1 MFNFKINNDNAPESP
16 SLLDVKGLLHDK
28 VIEELE
34 ENFTNFNELDLAIA
48 VRAISQEIEF
58 FDGLDL
64 SDLQIS
70 QIISAVADD
79 LSGYGPIAPY
89 MIDENISD
97 ILINDFNDIW
107 VDKQGRLVKTPS
119 SFDNSKH
126 LLRFIERA
134 LNHCGKQTNTLSPV
148 VDGKLPDGSR
158 LNVIIPPACTT
169 TAIVSIRKFS
179 HKTITKSYLIQSGLI
194 DSNWL
199 EFLECAVEAG
209 ANIVVSGN
217 AGAGKTSFLNVL
229 SSAISENERVVTIEE
244 SSELK
249 LHHNHVVQLEA
260 HSANSDDKGSIS
272 LSELVKAA
280 LRMRAD
286 RVIIGEVRSS
296 EVIDMLQAM
305 SCGHQGSMTTVHA
318 NSAYDAIS
326 RISTLTQLHN
336 QQFSSDHIDAL
347 IGSCLQL
354 IIHLIRDSDGKRK
367 LKSIGEVYYEEGTLK
382 FRTLYSDTDRFIF
395 DKSESAIIKF
405 MRMRGIEESRLEALF
420 QNIEGSD
427 DD

>member
-126 LLRFIERA
+126 LL
-134 LNHCGKQTNTLSPV
+134 
-148 VDGKLPDGSR
+148 
-158 LNVIIPPACTT
+158 
-169 TAIVSIRKFS
+169 
-179 HKTITKSYLIQSGLI
+179 
-194 DSNWL
+194 
-199 EFLECAVEAG
+199 
-209 ANIVVSGN
+209 
-217 AGAGKTSFLNVL
+217 
-229 SSAISENERVVTIEE
+229 
-244 SSELK
+244 
-249 LHHNHVVQLEA
+249 
-260 HSANSDDKGSIS
+260 
-272 LSELVKAA
+272 
-280 LRMRAD
+280 
-286 RVIIGEVRSS
+286 
-296 EVIDMLQAM
+296 
-305 SCGHQGSMTTVHA
+305 
-318 NSAYDAIS
+318 
-326 RISTLTQLHN
+326 
-336 QQFSSDHIDAL
+336 
-347 IGSCLQL
+347 
-354 IIHLIRDSDGKRK
+354 
-367 LKSIGEVYYEEGTLK
+367 
-382 FRTLYSDTDRFIF
+382 
-395 DKSESAIIKF
+395 
-405 MRMRGIEESRLEALF
+405 
-420 QNIEGSD
+420 
-427 DD
+427 